1 MNNIIANRVKAKG
14 LSEMQPEVATVAWAV
29 TSNPAEWSNRSG
41 DWSSDAN
48 GNNQYMRHMRPS
60 LHQLQAD
67 Y

>member
-14 LSEMQPEVATVAWAV
+14 LSEMQPEVATVA
-29 TSNPAEWSNRSG
+29 NPAEWSNRSG

-60 LHQLQAD
+60 LHQPQAD